1 MRVRFPAVLLLLCA
15 GCGSARNWCEV
26 PVHSLSFAEVYD
38 GIEMVSRDGFVP
50 EPEQCDRGLGVY
62 QSRWHES
69 GQSLGLRPIRVRLRA
84 EIMEGGSREKGWVVR
99 YCVEQQKVKDMGKFT
114 ELSEKDWSNAG
125 QDPEREANI
134 GNRLRRYYATRQGD
148 VDQAP
153 GGA

>member
-1 MRVRFPAVLLLLCA
+1 MRAKSPVLLLFLCA
-15 GCGSARNWCEV
+15 ASCGTARNWTEV
-26 PVHSLSFAEVYD
+26 PVRSLSFAEVYD

-50 EPEQCDRGLGVY
+50 SPEDCDRGLGIY

-114 ELSEKDWSNAG
+114 EVAEKDWSNDG
-125 QDPEREANI
+125 QDTEREANI
-134 GNRLRRYYATRQGD
+134 GNRLRSYYKTRAAD
-148 VDQAP
+148 ADQP